1 MRFLSSPLC
10 TYIYIYIHTHIHKG
24 HVDFDRR
31 TSAHGSP
38 DFVSTL
44 STPEPLVV
52 PRIRRFFV
60 PSPKFRAALITL
72 VRENRAQRFWTQDG
86 QMRWSSHQ
94 ASEDPSVTP
103 NKHANP
109 PQGVAE
115 EGLLRQQDDN
125 RDGGCSVLKLSLP
138 GAPLL
143 KCPTSCSRPEAL
155 NLKA

>member
-1 MRFLSSPLC
+1 ML
-10 TYIYIYIHTHIHKG
+10 
-24 HVDFDRR
+24 
-31 TSAHGSP
+31 
-38 DFVSTL
+38 
-44 STPEPLVV
+44 
-52 PRIRRFFV
+52 RFFV
-60 PSPKFRAALITL
+60 PSPKFRAALIPL
-72 VRENRAQRFWTQDG
+72 EGENGAQRFWTQDA

-115 EGLLRQQDDN
+115 DAIMRQQDDN
-125 RDGGCSVLKLSLP
+125 RDGGCSVLKLSFP

-155 NLKA
+155 NLKASTLNSEASGVRNPEPQTPKTLSPTPRLDRPLAVT